1 MCCANMTSA
10 SLCSWLPGA
19 APADVDA
26 EALDSDCPV
35 ADWVLLHPAETA
47 NANTAPALT
56 ITAFFHIAIVFP
68 FLITFTYTPYGYTM
82 AR

>member
-19 APADVDA
+19 TLVDVDA
-26 EALDSDCPV
+26 EALCSECPV
-35 ADWVLLHPAETA
+35 EDSVLLHPAETA
-47 NANTAPALT
+47 NANTALALT
-56 ITAFFHIAIVFP
+56 ITAVFHIAIVFP
-68 FLITFTYTPYGYTM
+68 FLITFTYTPYGYKV